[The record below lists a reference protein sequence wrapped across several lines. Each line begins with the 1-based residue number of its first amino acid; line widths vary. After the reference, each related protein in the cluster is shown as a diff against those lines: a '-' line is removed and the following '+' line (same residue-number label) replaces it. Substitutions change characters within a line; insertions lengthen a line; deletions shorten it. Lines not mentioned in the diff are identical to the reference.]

1 MQWVLELMGD
11 RGGGGER
18 GSWRRQT
25 PGVTASS
32 RDARSRV
39 QFFWQTIVIMILV
52 EPLVCR
58 PILQYAIS
66 MSKFRIR
73 REKTEKLIRVEKYQ
87 RKAAAVGVQGIIYQ
101 VNILYQGGNLP
112 G

>member
-1 MQWVLELMGD
+1 MLELTGD

-18 GSWRRQT
+18 GSWRLQT
-25 PGVTASS
+25 PGVTASP

-39 QFFWQTIVIMILV
+39 QFFWQTIVKMILV
-52 EPLVCR
+52 EPLVYR

-87 RKAAAVGVQGIIYQ
+87 RKAAAWDQGIIYQ

>member
-1 MQWVLELMGD
+1 
-11 RGGGGER
+11 
-18 GSWRRQT
+18 
-25 PGVTASS
+25 
-32 RDARSRV
+32 
-39 QFFWQTIVIMILV
+39 MILV
-52 EPLVCR
+52 EPLVYR

-112 G
+112 GQSNYQTPINRVNTGNNAALHRHKAYISI